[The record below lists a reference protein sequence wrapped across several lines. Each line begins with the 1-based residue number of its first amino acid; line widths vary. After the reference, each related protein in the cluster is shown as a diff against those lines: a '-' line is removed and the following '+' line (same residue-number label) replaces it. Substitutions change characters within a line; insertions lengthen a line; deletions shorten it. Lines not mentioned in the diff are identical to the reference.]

1 MVNPFA
7 PENGVGAN
15 RREAGEEEKQSGD
28 EEEYVGDQMQL
39 QKKGTSPNRG
49 AKKKSLF
56 KNNQFLGFDF
66 NKSID

>member
-1 MVNPFA
+1 VVNPFA
-7 PENGVGAN
+7 PENGVGAQ
-15 RREAGEEEKQSGD
+15 RREEEKQSGD

>member
-1 MVNPFA
+1 VVNPFA
-7 PENGVGAN
+7 PENGVGVN
-15 RREAGEEEKQSGD
+15 RREEEKQSGD

-56 KNNQFLGFDF
+56 KNN
-66 NKSID
+66 

>member
-1 MVNPFA
+1 MV
-7 PENGVGAN
+7 
-15 RREAGEEEKQSGD
+15 
-28 EEEYVGDQMQL
+28 DQMQP

-66 NKSID
+66 NKSIDQTNIIEPRKFQKLESKYEKKFNGFD